1 MVMSGETTPV
11 LSGAIP
17 AFEMFMSTWEDL
29 AERHPRLSQWIDIGM
44 DKAKEYYGRMDRT
57 AAYIMLMC
65 ESVDSWI
72 VLSLTVISFESLN
85 SYELDPEALVARVHR
100 RRRTEDQSNSKL
112 CQRSI
117 YCTIC

>member
-44 DKAKEYYGRMDRT
+44 DKAKEYYGPMDHT
-57 AAYIMLMC
+57 AAYIMSMC

-85 SYELDPEALVARVHR
+85 SYELDPEALV
-100 RRRTEDQSNSKL
+100 T
-112 CQRSI
+112 
-117 YCTIC
+117 

>member
-1 MVMSGETTPV
+1 MVMSSETTPV
-11 LSGAIP
+11 LSGTIP

-29 AERHPRLSQWIDIGM
+29 AERHPRLSLWIGVGM

-57 AAYIMLMC
+57 AAYIMSMC

-72 VLSLTVISFESLN
+72 VISLTFISFESLN
-85 SYELDPEALVARVHR
+85 LYELDPEALVARVHR

-112 CQRSI
+112 CQ
-117 YCTIC
+117 